1 MSRTGPAPG
10 DAPHRGESRF
20 RLSSF
25 VLPFYIPAFISSTGA
40 AMVMPV
46 LPLYA
51 RSLGAGIA
59 ATGLVVS
66 MFGLG
71 NLLCNV
77 PAGFAISRIGKKRS
91 MIVSLI
97 GEACLSML
105 AAFAWTPWVLGIAVF
120 GLGAIHAIFFI
131 ARLSFF
137 RELVP
142 AEQRGRALA
151 LLGGEYRF
159 GSFIGPIVGGFLA
172 AGLGYGSAFLGHA
185 VASAIVLVF
194 VVLWVPADPPG
205 LRGSES
211 IDLRRALIRTV
222 SRIGSI
228 LRENL
233 TIFMTAGSSII
244 ILQLVRAG
252 RQVIVPLWGDSVGL
266 DVSQIGLIFGI
277 MFAVETAIVYP
288 AGIIMDRYGRKR
300 AAVPCLLIVSCS
312 LALLPLTSGFVGLLA
327 VAVLS
332 GLGNGMGSG
341 INMTLS
347 TDYAPRRNPGEFI
360 GVWRM
365 VVDSGSTAGPV
376 LIGGIA
382 DLLTLGASPVV
393 IAGIGVV
400 GAIIMQFAMKE
411 PLSSHRRAPGSPR

>member
-1 MSRTGPAPG
+1 MSQSEPP
-10 DAPHRGESRF
+10 F

-59 ATGLVVS
+59 ATGIIVA

-71 NLLCNV
+71 TLVCNV
-77 PAGFAISRIGKKRS
+77 PAGFAISRFGKKRA
-91 MIVSLI
+91 MILSLAAEI
-97 GEACLSML
+97 TLSVI
-105 AAFAWTPWVLGIAVF
+105 AAFAVTPSVLALAVF
-120 GLGAIHAIFFI
+120 GLGAVHAVFFI

-142 AEQRGRALA
+142 AARRGRALA

-172 AGLGYGSAFLGHA
+172 AGLGYGSAFMGHA
-185 VASAIVLVF
+185 LASAIVLVC
-194 VVLWVPADPPG
+194 VAIWVPADPGQGTPVEPIRLG
-205 LRGSES
+205 
-211 IDLRRALIRTV
+211 RALVRSF
-222 SRIGSI
+222 SRIGLI

-233 TIFMTAGSSII
+233 KVFVTAGSSIV

-252 RQVIVPLWGDSVGL
+252 RQVIFPLWGDAVGL
-266 DVSQIGLIFGI
+266 DVSQIGLVFGV

-288 AGIIMDRYGRKR
+288 AGIIMDRFGRKR
-300 AAVPCLLIVSCS
+300 AAVPCLLTVSLS
-312 LALLPLTSGFVGLLA
+312 LAFLPLTTGFAGMLA
-327 VAVLS
+327 VAIAS

-365 VVDSGSTAGPV
+365 VVDSGATAGPV

-382 DLLTLGASPVV
+382 DIFTLGTSPVV
-393 IAGIGVV
+393 IAVIGLV
-400 GAIIMQFAMKE
+400 GAAIMQFTMKE
-411 PLSSHRRAPGSPR
+411 TLVRTHPAPPGRHGGRDNTDSR